1 MGKVQ
6 RKTSKYL
13 ELYRKRFRNK
23 VLTVLSFTPPG
34 TTKNDFIKLF
44 SEVYPDDLI
53 SMEKHFRFYQEKNKR
68 RRKGKPLFF
77 PHPSDL
83 LYSLAKPKITKI
95 NVSEWNSSQA
105 RIAKSTALSEAEL
118 DRKKRK

>member
-44 SEVYPDDLI
+44 SEVYPDNLI

-77 PHPSDL
+77 LTHQTYCIAWL
-83 LYSLAKPKITKI
+83 NPKSPK
-95 NVSEWNSSQA
+95 
-105 RIAKSTALSEAEL
+105 LM
-118 DRKKRK
+118 